1 MRRCD
6 CSSTGLS
13 RHHSLHFV
21 LLVKLDRAIHARRLH
36 TLAISSNTDASCV
49 HSQSFM
55 VCKYCVLRSHTLLS
69 VCLTL
74 VEKAGLVLALRSF
87 RCSNPS
93 IYLYTPDVAA
103 PMRQRVRVR
112 HPRRYVTSSVSGVTH
127 RLVNRY
133 LRQLPARGVPKSKAR
148 PRPALLAASSRAR
161 LKVSFAPWST
171 AVGYMA
177 INRY

>member
-1 MRRCD
+1 MNASDIIVVRTAQAHAEAKVPQRRIRRSLRELRRHVLDAMPLSNADRDQIEPPLSRSMRRCD

-36 TLAISSNTDASCV
+36 TLAMSSNTDASCV

-55 VCKYCVLRSHTLLS
+55 VCKYCVLRSHTLSS

-93 IYLYTPDVAA
+93 IYPYTPDVAA
-103 PMRQRVRVR
+103 PMRQRVR
-112 HPRRYVTSSVSGVTH
+112 YC
-127 RLVNRY
+127 
-133 LRQLPARGVPKSKAR
+133 VP
-148 PRPALLAASSRAR
+148 SRWR
-161 LKVSFAPWST
+161 
-171 AVGYMA
+171 
-177 INRY
+177 